1 MQWRKADLAISQS
14 GVQASEKVGAYTV
27 ALEES
32 AIELA
37 DVLTD
42 LQERT
47 LLTRRSIARILRECG
62 RFDDFKRNLQ
72 QFIELA
78 ANIINRCKQL
88 AQVDGIK
95 YQKLGDEQFY
105 AQSLLEEKELSGYL
119 LNLLPSNKSVY
130 EQVVFD
136 SGTEEK
142 FAAALE
148 LNDAVKV
155 YAKLPSW
162 FNVPTPLATYNPDWA
177 LLVEQ
182 DEQQRLY
189 FVVETKS
196 SLSKDDRRS
205 KENAQMT
212 CGKAH
217 FAALRVGDN
226 PASYTV
232 ASSAEDF
239 LACTLGRGLG
249 VLNRSIQPEG
259 QFQTWPTA
267 PKSHACDSC
276 SPRLA

>member
-155 YAKLPSW
+155 YACILWWRRKAACPKMTGAAKR
-162 FNVPTPLATYNPDWA
+162 TP
-177 LLVEQ
+177 
-182 DEQQRLY
+182 R
-189 FVVETKS
+189 
-196 SLSKDDRRS
+196 
-205 KENAQMT
+205 
-212 CGKAH
+212 
-217 FAALRVGDN
+217 
-226 PASYTV
+226 
-232 ASSAEDF
+232 
-239 LACTLGRGLG
+239 
-249 VLNRSIQPEG
+249 
-259 QFQTWPTA
+259 
-267 PKSHACDSC
+267 
-276 SPRLA
+276 